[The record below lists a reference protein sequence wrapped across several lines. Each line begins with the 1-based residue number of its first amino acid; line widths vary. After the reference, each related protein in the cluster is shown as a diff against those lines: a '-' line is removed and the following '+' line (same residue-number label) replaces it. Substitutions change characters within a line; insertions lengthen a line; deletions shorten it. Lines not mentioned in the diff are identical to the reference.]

1 MVELLQLIQKPDK
14 SNLSPKEKMYN
25 NSSYRAGQPG
35 SDCSLGRRCSGG
47 WAANV
52 SAEAFPRSVESYND
66 ADLKKYFNN
75 EVSPGGIPAGAVV
88 PTAIV
93 WLIFLVFR

>member
-1 MVELLQLIQKPDK
+1 ML
-14 SNLSPKEKMYN
+14 
-25 NSSYRAGQPG
+25 G
-35 SDCSLGRRCSGG
+35 SLGLIAL
-47 WAANV
+47 WAGAV
-52 SAEAFPRSVESYND
+52 PAAEPVTSDAEAFPRNLESYND

-75 EVSPGGIPAGAVV
+75 EVSPGGILAGAVV

>member
-1 MVELLQLIQKPDK
+1 ML
-14 SNLSPKEKMYN
+14 
-25 NSSYRAGQPG
+25 G
-35 SDCSLGRRCSGG
+35 SLGLIAL
-47 WAANV
+47 WAGAV
-52 SAEAFPRSVESYND
+52 SAAGPETSAAEVFPRSVESYND

-75 EVSPGGIPAGAVV
+75 EVSPGGILAGAVV